1 MSQKSANMARRL
13 FAAAGSDERWVM
25 GDENSLRNNS
35 QTKAQSAAEV
45 MHKEGKKEKET
56 FPPTPPYKEKEKRE
70 EKTGSGSVS
79 GSRVR
84 VRVGAETFFDPDLDP
99 VTVAVAVFGGNHD
112 DRRLWRWYLYR
123 IGEDAFRQLAFTQ
136 WRENRSD
143 GMPQNPPA
151 CFQRKLTDA
160 LNAQS
165 AAGGRDGRWVM
176 GDGRWEMGDGRG
188 NVPCGGESGSG
199 DAAPPG
205 EAAKRLMTKTKTPHE
220 DFKTPHVRKAWA
232 A

>member
-13 FAAAGSDERWVM
+13 FAAAGRDERWVT
-25 GDENSLRNNS
+25 GDE
-35 QTKAQSAAEV
+35 AQSAAEV

-70 EKTGSGSVS
+70 ETTGSGSVS

-84 VRVGAETFFDPDLDP
+84 VRVGADTFFDPALDP

-151 CFQRKLTDA
+151 CFQRKLTA
-160 LNAQS
+160 TLNAQS
-165 AAGGRDGRWVM
+165 AAEGRDGRWVM
-176 GDGRWEMGDGRG
+176 GDENSVR
-188 NVPCGGESGSG
+188 NNSQAKAQSAATNPGGAASSLPESTNGG
-199 DAAPPG
+199 AA
-205 EAAKRLMTKTKTPHE
+205 
-220 DFKTPHVRKAWA
+220 
-232 A
+232 

>member
-1 MSQKSANMARRL
+1 MSKKSANMARRL

-25 GDENSLRNNS
+25 GDENSQAN
-35 QTKAQSAAEV
+35 AQSAAEV
-45 MHKEGKKEKET
+45 MHKEREE
-56 FPPTPPYKEKEKRE
+56 EKEKIPHTPLRE
-70 EKTGSGSVS
+70 KEEGKETTGSVS

-84 VRVGAETFFDPDLDP
+84 VRVGADTFFDPVLDP
-99 VTVAVAVFGGNHD
+99 VSVAVAVFGGNHD

-123 IGEDAFRQLAFTQ
+123 IGEDEFRQLAFTQ

-176 GDGRWEMGDGRG
+176 VDENSVR
-188 NVPCGGESGSG
+188 NNSQANAQSAAANTNGG
-199 DAAPPG
+199 AQ
-205 EAAKRLMTKTKTPHE
+205 
-220 DFKTPHVRKAWA
+220 
-232 A
+232 

>member
-1 MSQKSANMARRL
+1 MSKKSATMARRL
-13 FAAAGSDERWVM
+13 FAAAGRDERWVM

-35 QTKAQSAAEV
+35 QTKAQSATTGRDERWVTGDEAQSAAEV

-70 EKTGSGSVS
+70 ETTGSVSVS

-84 VRVGAETFFDPDLDP
+84 VRVGADTFFDPALDP

-143 GMPQNPPA
+143 GIPQNPPA
-151 CFQRKLTDA
+151 CFQRKLTA
-160 LNAQS
+160 TLNAQS
-165 AAGGRDGRWVM
+165 AAGGRDGRWVT
-176 GDGRWEMGDGRG
+176 GDENSLR
-188 NVPCGGESGSG
+188 NNSQ
-199 DAAPPG
+199 
-205 EAAKRLMTKTKTPHE
+205 TKTQS
-220 DFKTPHVRKAWA
+220 A
-232 A
+232 AANPGGATSSLPESPKGGAR

>member
-1 MSQKSANMARRL
+1 
-13 FAAAGSDERWVM
+13 M

-70 EKTGSGSVS
+70 EKTGSVSVS

-84 VRVGAETFFDPDLDP
+84 VRVGADTFFDPALDP

-123 IGEDAFRQLAFTQ
+123 IGEDEFRQLAFTQ

-151 CFQRKLTDA
+151 CFQSKLTA
-160 LNAQS
+160 TLNAQS
-165 AAGGRDGRWVM
+165 VAETKGGAR
-176 GDGRWEMGDGRG
+176 
-188 NVPCGGESGSG
+188 
-199 DAAPPG
+199 
-205 EAAKRLMTKTKTPHE
+205 
-220 DFKTPHVRKAWA
+220 
-232 A
+232 

>member
-1 MSQKSANMARRL
+1 MFPQCQGDMEKQQMSQKSANMARRL

-25 GDENSLRNNS
+25 GDENSVRNNS
-35 QTKAQSAAEV
+35 QANAQSAAEV
-45 MHKEGKKEKET
+45 MHKEREE
-56 FPPTPPYKEKEKRE
+56 EKEKIPHTPLRE
-70 EKTGSGSVS
+70 KEEGKETTGSVYVS

-84 VRVGAETFFDPDLDP
+84 VRVGAATFFDPALDP
-99 VTVAVAVFGGNHD
+99 VSVAVAVFGGNHD

-151 CFQRKLTDA
+151 CFQRKLTNA

-165 AAGGRDGRWVM
+165 AAA
-176 GDGRWEMGDGRG
+176 
-188 NVPCGGESGSG
+188 N
-199 DAAPPG
+199 PG
-205 EAAKRLMTKTKTPHE
+205 EATSSLPLPEAFVLRALPMARWDVWDAYDAWDNGFLKFALRAS
-220 DFKTPHVRKAWA
+220 RKI
-232 A
+232 

>member
-1 MSQKSANMARRL
+1 MSQKSATMARRL
-13 FAAAGSDERWVM
+13 FAAAGRDGRWVM

-45 MHKEGKKEKET
+45 MHKEREE
-56 FPPTPPYKEKEKRE
+56 EKEKIPHTPLRE
-70 EKTGSGSVS
+70 KEEGKETTGSVYVS

-84 VRVGAETFFDPDLDP
+84 VRVGADTFFDPALDP

-123 IGEDAFRQLAFTQ
+123 IGEDAFRQLAFIQ

-151 CFQRKLTDA
+151 CFQRKLTA
-160 LNAQS
+160 TLNAQS
-165 AAGGRDGRWVM
+165 AAGGRDRRWVM
-176 GDGRWEMGDGRG
+176 GDENSVR
-188 NVPCGGESGSG
+188 NNSQAKAQSAANPGGAASSLPES
-199 DAAPPG
+199 
-205 EAAKRLMTKTKTPHE
+205 TKGGA
-220 DFKTPHVRKAWA
+220 R
-232 A
+232 